1 MKEQARSQEVQRK
14 SPPASIDTS
23 SAQEKP
29 LGEVTPILG
38 CEKTQKELPVI
49 WEDKSDE
56 TVSSDN
62 LDLEE
67 MMEGIQ
73 ESPASS
79 AESTKLG

>member
-1 MKEQARSQEVQRK
+1 MQEVQRK
-14 SPPASIDTS
+14 SPPTT

-29 LGEVTPILG
+29 LEVKPILR
-38 CEKTQKELPVI
+38 CETTPAKKLPVVQ
-49 WEDKSDE
+49 ESKSDE

-73 ESPASS
+73 EGTASS
-79 AESTKLG
+79 AEPTKSG